1 MVAAAAVTGI
11 VVHDSASASAPSS
24 LAGRTAGHGTPSGP
38 PSTATTAP
46 TTARST
52 EPSTG
57 PSGEAAAPP
66 DVTQA
71 DGLLPAGVTPSDT
84 RYPGIANLRP
94 DLLAALRR
102 AAADA
107 AASGVRLDVTSGW
120 RSVAY
125 QSRLLNQAVA
135 TYGSAAEAARWV
147 AGPTTSSHVSGSAVD
162 VGPTAAASWLV
173 HHGAAYG
180 LCQTYRNEP
189 WHYELR
195 PSAVRAGCP
204 AMYADPTQ
212 DPRLQQ

>member
-1 MVAAAAVTGI
+1 VRRTVVGVTALVVAGAAVVGTL
-11 VVHDSASASAPSS
+11 VHDSASASTVHDSPSAAAVHDS
-24 LAGRTAGHGTPSGP
+24 PSAAASSTP
-38 PSTATTAP
+38 T
-46 TTARST
+46 
-52 EPSTG
+52 
-57 PSGEAAAPP
+57 GEAAAPP

-107 AASGVRLDVTSGW
+107 AAAGVRLDVTSGW
-120 RSVAY
+120 RSAAY
-125 QSRLLNQAVA
+125 QSRLMSHAVA

-147 AGPTTSSHVSGSAVD
+147 AGPTTSSHVSGGAVD
-162 VGPTAAASWLV
+162 VGPTAAASWLAR
-173 HHGAAYG
+173 HGAAHG

-195 PSAVRAGCP
+195 PAAVRSGCP

>member
-1 MVAAAAVTGI
+1 MVGVTALVVAAAAVIGTL
-11 VVHDSASASAPSS
+11 VHDSASASTVHDSS
-24 LAGRTAGHGTPSGP
+24 
-38 PSTATTAP
+38 STAAVHDSASSSSTP
-46 TTARST
+46 T
-52 EPSTG
+52 
-57 PSGEAAAPP
+57 GEAVALP

-71 DGLLPAGVTPSDT
+71 DGLLPAGATPADT

-107 AASGVRLDVTSGW
+107 GRAGVGLDVTSGW
-120 RSVAY
+120 RSTAY
-125 QSRLLNQAVA
+125 QSRLLSQAVA
-135 TYGSAAEAARWV
+135 TYGSSAEAARWV

-162 VGPTAAASWLV
+162 VGPTAATSWLAR
-173 HHGAAYG
+173 HGATYG

-195 PSAVRAGCP
+195 PAAVRTGCP

-212 DPRLQQ
+212 DPRLRR

>member
-1 MVAAAAVTGI
+1 MAALVVAGAAVVGTL
-11 VVHDSASASAPSS
+11 VHDSASASAV
-24 LAGRTAGHGTPSGP
+24 HEP
-38 PSTATTAP
+38 PSTSAVHDSPSPA
-46 TTARST
+46 AVHDSASASST
-52 EPSTG
+52 P
-57 PSGEAAAPP
+57 GESAAPP

-107 AASGVRLDVTSGW
+107 AAAGVRLDVTSGW
-120 RSVAY
+120 RSAAY
-125 QSRLLNQAVA
+125 QGRLLSQAVA
-135 TYGSAAEAARWV
+135 TYGSPAEAARWV

-162 VGPTAAASWLV
+162 VGPTAATSWLAR
-173 HHGAAYG
+173 HGAAYG

-195 PSAVRAGCP
+195 PAAVRTGCP

>member
-1 MVAAAAVTGI
+1 MAALVVAGAAVVGTL
-11 VVHDSASASAPSS
+11 VHDSASASAV
-24 LAGRTAGHGTPSGP
+24 HEP
-38 PSTATTAP
+38 PSASAVHDSPSPAAVHDSASASSIP
-46 TTARST
+46 T
-52 EPSTG
+52 
-57 PSGEAAAPP
+57 GEAAAPP

-84 RYPGIANLRP
+84 RYPGVANLRP

-107 AASGVRLDVTSGW
+107 AAAGVRLDVTSGW
-120 RSVAY
+120 RSAAY
-125 QSRLLNQAVA
+125 QGRLLSQAVA
-135 TYGSAAEAARWV
+135 TYGSSAEAARWV

-162 VGPTAAASWLV
+162 VGPTAATSWLAR
-173 HHGAAYG
+173 HGAAYG

-195 PSAVRAGCP
+195 PAAVRTGCP